1 MWKSDL
7 VLALQCSSSVLGR
20 ESQIPH
26 GRPWLKSQPS
36 GLKNIPGMCI
46 CVQDPAGVGW
56 RNGGAKDDC
65 MTRPTVGC
73 SLSLSPPSDVTKN
86 LLKKKKKRYM
96 DFFTSFE
103 VIVKWW
109 KKPLSVTDSMW
120 SIMLR
125 DRKGSDA
132 VNVLPYDSDITVHSQ
147 KYQVISRNGFIFYT
161 CMLSKQDYWL

>member
-36 GLKNIPGMCI
+36 GLKNTPGTCI

-73 SLSLSPPSDVTKN
+73 SLSLSPPSDVTKKSF
-86 LLKKKKKRYM
+86 KKEKEKIYGFFHFISSYSQMMKETTFCNWFYVINNAKRQKGKWCSQRSPVWLRHNCA
-96 DFFTSFE
+96 FPE
-103 VIVKWW
+103 V
-109 KKPLSVTDSMW
+109 SS
-120 SIMLR
+120 
-125 DRKGSDA
+125 
-132 VNVLPYDSDITVHSQ
+132 Y
-147 KYQVISRNGFIFYT
+147 
-161 CMLSKQDYWL
+161 